1 MGDVLHALPAATALR
16 QLHPDWQIGW
26 AIEPHW
32 SPLLRAHVGM
42 QTVVDRIHPVPARLW
57 KQHPFSLDTLRS
69 ILQLRRELREQKYD
83 YIVDVQGTVRSAV
96 IGWLAGA
103 QDFTGPQSP
112 RESPAKI
119 LYRRKASPQRP
130 HMVEQAAEILS
141 AALQEKIVPAAVDF
155 MRDPEAEVWC
165 DALLSFYAGKKIAV
179 IAPGAGWGAKRWP
192 AERYGALAAALDG
205 RGCAVFIN
213 AGVNKQEQKLAA
225 DVVAASGNRAQTVS
239 TTLEQMIALLRRT
252 ALFAGGD
259 TGPLHLAAA
268 LHCNVLGIYGPTDP
282 ARNGP
287 WATRSIV
294 LRHAESRRDHARHE
308 APEAGLLQI
317 TVEEAI
323 AAADR
328 LLQET
333 GE

>member
-1 MGDVLHALPAATALR
+1 
-16 QLHPDWQIGW
+16 
-26 AIEPHW
+26 
-32 SPLLRAHVGM
+32 
-42 QTVVDRIHPVPARLW
+42 
-57 KQHPFSLDTLRS
+57 
-69 ILQLRRELREQKYD
+69 
-83 YIVDVQGTVRSAV
+83 
-96 IGWLAGA
+96 
-103 QDFTGPQSP
+103 
-112 RESPAKI
+112 
-119 LYRRKASPQRP
+119 
-130 HMVEQAAEILS
+130 MVEQAAEILS
-141 AALQEKIVPAAVDF
+141 AALQEKIVPTAVDF
-155 MRDPEAEVWC
+155 MLDPEAEAWC
-165 DALLSFYAGKKIAV
+165 DALLSSHAGQKIAV

-205 RGCAVFIN
+205 RGCVVFIN
-213 AGVNKQEQKLAA
+213 AGPKEQALAES
-225 DVVAASGNRAQTVS
+225 VVAASGNRAQTVS